1 MLLQSHFN
9 HYFISFMRQSNF
21 ELLRVICISLIIL
34 MHCYGRVPVNDMNT
48 VNYSLGFAINAV
60 GNVGVSIFV
69 LISGY
74 FGVKFKGDRF
84 FQLIYLTIA
93 YTTLTTFLNKGFV
106 SSELFK
112 TAIGVFRQSSSI
124 WFIVCYLLLLLFSPF
139 INPALEILTRRQ
151 YHRLLFIGFIVLNIM
166 TTFLTPVDNYVTT
179 ATGKSFLY
187 FIFLYIIGRY
197 LRLHADVHPT
207 HRTSLFLGFVAS
219 SLVILVG
226 NVVLSFLF
234 HKTTNRLSI
243 DCSPFILSSA
253 LCLFHWTKTWQLRST
268 FINGLASSVLAI
280 YLLDGLGYFFDRH
293 LFHLSTFRESTI
305 FPVIL
310 LSEVLC
316 VLLMAVCLDKMRAA
330 LLTSWETRVFTKINA
345 WGSRLL
351 DKLPS

>member
-1 MLLQSHFN
+1 MLLQSYFN

-34 MHCYGRVPVNDMNT
+34 MHCYGRVPVSDMNT

-93 YTTLTTFLNKGFV
+93 YTTLTTLLNKGFV
-106 SSELFK
+106 PSELFK

-139 INPALEILTRRQ
+139 INTALEILTRRQ

-197 LRLHADVHPT
+197 LRLHADVHPA

-219 SLVILVG
+219 SLVILGV
-226 NVVLSFLF
+226 
-234 HKTTNRLSI
+234 
-243 DCSPFILSSA
+243 
-253 LCLFHWTKTWQLRST
+253 
-268 FINGLASSVLAI
+268 
-280 YLLDGLGYFFDRH
+280 
-293 LFHLSTFRESTI
+293 
-305 FPVIL
+305 
-310 LSEVLC
+310 
-316 VLLMAVCLDKMRAA
+316 M
-330 LLTSWETRVFTKINA
+330 
-345 WGSRLL
+345 
-351 DKLPS
+351 